1 MKSRRSLLVILAVLL
16 IVLSIVGPEDPFSV
30 LDSVVIR
37 FSDSLQVVLT
47 IFIIPLIML
56 HGFSYMIGTGILAL
70 IAGYSVKKWDAANSR
85 YWRPLTFPVIS
96 LLWLVSQA
104 LPFLS
109 IPTGT
114 HIRPMG
120 WAMSVMMSSL
130 TLMVIGITR
139 SVVSFR
145 RGQNKTACSLSLL
158 VSIALLIVPSISL
171 HVVASVKG
179 LILSP

>member
-1 MKSRRSLLVILAVLL
+1 MKSRRSLLVILAALL
-16 IVLSIVGPEDPFSV
+16 IVLSAVGPEDPFSF
-30 LDSVVIR
+30 LDSVMTR
-37 FSDSLQVVLT
+37 FSDSLQMVLT
-47 IFIIPLIML
+47 IFIMPLMML

-70 IAGYSVKKWDAANSR
+70 IAGYSVKKWDVANSR
-85 YWRPLTFPVIS
+85 YWGPLTFPVIS
-96 LLWLVSQA
+96 LLWLASQA

-120 WAMSVMMSSL
+120 WAMSVTISSL
-130 TLMVIGITR
+130 ILMVIGITR

-145 RGQNKTACSLSLL
+145 SGQNKSACSLSLL
-158 VSIALLIVPSISL
+158 VSIAFLIVPSVSL
-171 HVVASVKG
+171 HIVASVKG